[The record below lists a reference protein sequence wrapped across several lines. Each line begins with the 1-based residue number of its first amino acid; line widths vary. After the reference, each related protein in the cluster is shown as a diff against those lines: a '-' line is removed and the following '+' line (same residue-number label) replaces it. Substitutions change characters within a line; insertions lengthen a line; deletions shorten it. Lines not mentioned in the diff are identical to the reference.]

1 MVGIQQAALSLLD
14 ELARRI
20 GCTYLSDLRF
30 LDAPGRQ
37 ALARTL
43 ADIPAGAAGLRE
55 WNDALVYLSGEP
67 PESTAADARAR
78 LLERL
83 ARSTADLPGQSRHSD
98 RTV

>member
-1 MVGIQQAALSLLD
+1 MVGIQQTALSLLD

-55 WNDALVYLSGEP
+55 WNDALAYLSGEP
-67 PESTAADARAR
+67 PEP
-78 LLERL
+78 
-83 ARSTADLPGQSRHSD
+83 RSTADLPGQSRHSD

>member
-1 MVGIQQAALSLLD
+1 MGGIQQTALSLLD

-43 ADIPAGAAGLRE
+43 ADIPDGAAGLR
-55 WNDALVYLSGEP
+55 
-67 PESTAADARAR
+67 
-78 LLERL
+78 
-83 ARSTADLPGQSRHSD
+83 
-98 RTV
+98 

>member
-1 MVGIQQAALSLLD
+1 MGGIQQTALSLLD
-14 ELARRI
+14 ELAQRI

-37 ALARTL
+37 ARTL

-55 WNDALVYLSGEP
+55 WNDALAYLSGEP
-67 PESTAADARAR
+67 PEPTAADARAR

-83 ARSTADLPGQSRHSD
+83 TRSTADLPGQSRHSD
-98 RTV
+98 RTI

>member
-1 MVGIQQAALSLLD
+1 MGGIQQTALSLLD
-14 ELARRI
+14 ELAQRI

-43 ADIPAGAAGLRE
+43 ADIPAGAGGGRVWRGGL
-55 WNDALVYLSGEP
+55 AYLCGEP
-67 PESTAADARAR
+67 PEPTAADARPR

-83 ARSTADLPGQSRHSD
+83 TRSTADLPGQSRHSD

>member
-1 MVGIQQAALSLLD
+1 MGGIQQAALSLLD

-55 WNDALVYLSGEP
+55 WNDALAYLTGEP
-67 PESTAADARAR
+67 PQSTADAARA
-78 LLERL
+78 LLVERL
-83 ARSTADLPGQSRHSD
+83 THPSADLPGQPRHSH